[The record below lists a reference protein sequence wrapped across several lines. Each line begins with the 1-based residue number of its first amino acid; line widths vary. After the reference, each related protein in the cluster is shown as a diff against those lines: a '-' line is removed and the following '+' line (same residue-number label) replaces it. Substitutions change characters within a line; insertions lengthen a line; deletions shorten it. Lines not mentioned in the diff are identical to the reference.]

1 MTVQIEDSF
10 VWKKKQYFFENAEDF
25 SSVRLFEPKDYGFV
39 PVAPHTACWKGFV
52 LYFRIN
58 EDNELLIDA
67 LKINDDNNYYPEING
82 VTAIEDKELD
92 RSFHIYNNLNLK
104 LTNYSGEI
112 YINSNSFMARF
123 REKENEKIKL
133 IIENGKLIEYDCI
146 EENSEIPKEIL
157 KKEYYY
163 LTVTYDDFSDNKKY
177 NYISTDTTV
186 KIGDTV
192 IVDRA
197 GDAVSATVVE
207 VGFYNRFNAPY
218 PVNLTKNIYRKHE
231 NPTSYNL
238 TEFFFDRRLE
248 LLKEINIVIEDR
260 EYTYDEMYAMSDIVA
275 DKEIELIN
283 NEKEGEY
290 SDLADEYHLIAE
302 LLIDLGNDLY
312 ENSPDREYYYLS
324 VVFENSDKEYN
335 YISEDTSINVGDYV
349 LVACNGIEKEA
360 CVKKTGY
367 YKKSDVPFPVKETK
381 YITGRYID
389 IPKINT

>member
-10 VWKKKQYFFENAEDF
+10 VWKKKQYYFGTAEDF

-52 LYFRIN
+52 LYFCIN
-58 EDNELLIDA
+58 EDDELLIDA
-67 LKINDDNNYYPEING
+67 LKMNDANNYYPEING

-104 LTNYSGEI
+104 LANYSGEI
-112 YINSNSFMARF
+112 YINSNDFRTRF

-133 IIENGKLIEYDCI
+133 IIKNGKLVDFDCL
-146 EENSEIPKEIL
+146 EENSEIPKELL

-197 GDAVSATVVE
+197 GEAVSATVIE

-218 PVNLTKNIYRKHE
+218 PVELTKKIIGKYE
-231 NPTSYNL
+231 NPTGYNL
-238 TEFFFDRRLE
+238 TEFFYDE
-248 LLKEINIVIEDR
+248 KQKLLKDIGIVIEDR
-260 EYTYDEMYAMSDIVA
+260 EYSYEELEELSEKVIN
-275 DKEIELIN
+275 KEVELIN
-283 NEKEGEY
+283 NEKDGEY
-290 SDLADEYHLIAE
+290 SDLADEYHLIAQ
-302 LLIDLGNDLY
+302 LLIDLSEDLY
-312 ENSPDREYYYLS
+312 ENSPDREYFYLS
-324 VVFENSDKEYN
+324 VVFDNSEKEYN
-335 YISEDTSINVGDYV
+335 YISEDTSINVGDCV
-349 LVACNGIEKEA
+349 LVDCNGIEKEA

-367 YKKSDVPFPVKETK
+367 YKKSDVPFPLSMTKE
-381 YITGRYID
+381 IISVID
-389 IPKINT
+389 KRKEND